1 MASRSIFNAKTTSEI
16 VAVSFDFSSD
26 YAVGETCSSGSVT
39 AAVYSGTDATPS
51 GIISGAASFSGAVA
65 TQTVVGG
72 VAGVTYL
79 LTATTI
85 SSLGKTRSRSGYLSI
100 LG

>member
-1 MASRSIFNAKTTSEI
+1 MSYRSIFDAKTTSET

-39 AAVYSGTDATPS
+39 ATVYSGTDAAPS
-51 GIISGAASFSGAVA
+51 GIVSGAAGFTGAVA

-79 LTATTI
+79 LTATTV